1 MLHVVRGVSCCNAA
15 SDILVQSC
23 GGTTGFMPNFAC
35 SNLLLHHQYGAKSVF
50 HAVKPFS
57 TTTTTSDNKSYNY
70 SSSTFSFPPIR
81 VAIVGAGPA
90 GFYAAKYLLKGTAQV
105 EKFGNEGVHIDL
117 LDRLPTPFGLVRSGV
132 APDHPEVKNVQAQF
146 SEIAEH
152 PRVNFRGNV
161 EVGAATSATGL
172 SLSDLMKAYHCV
184 VLAYGAE
191 SSKELTIPGAHLR
204 GVISA
209 RDFVGWYNGHPDFA
223 HLSEVVTEGLSHP
236 SGNMAVIGVG
246 NVALDCARILAKG
259 GSSLAHTDC
268 AAHALKVLTPNLS
281 LSSRRRIWVLGR
293 RGHAQASFTIKELRE
308 LTRIPTTDFVV
319 RDDELQAG
327 RGEESSAALQERPRR
342 RIEKV
347 LNEAADKASS
357 SSSSSSSSDADNNKT
372 EVSLRFFVSPVRV
385 VSDGKGSVSG
395 LDIERNQLVSGEGG
409 VVGVRGM
416 GELEHF
422 PCGLVLV
429 SIGYRTLPIQGVP
442 FDHRRGIICN
452 EHGRVQGL
460 KGVYCTGWAK
470 RGPTGIIATNILDAK
485 DTVKSIINDLEGELF
500 QGLRNVK
507 PGWNGLK
514 DTVRSAAIGW
524 EQYKCID
531 EAEVALG
538 VSRGKPREKI
548 VSRSDL
554 LRAAKGGGAS
564 LIG

>member
-1 MLHVVRGVSCCNAA
+1 MLRVVRGVSCCNAA
-15 SDILVQSC
+15 FDILVQSC
-23 GGTTGFMPNFAC
+23 CCTTGFMPNIAC
-35 SNLLLHHQYGAKSVF
+35 SNLLLYHQYGAKSVF
-50 HAVKPFS
+50 RVVKPFS
-57 TTTTTSDNKSYNY
+57 TTTTSDNKSYNY

-90 GFYAAKYLLKGTAQV
+90 GFYTAKYLLKGTAQL

-132 APDHPEVKNVQAQF
+132 APDHPEVKNVQTHF

-161 EVGAATSATGL
+161 KVGAATSGTGL

-268 AAHALKVLTPNLS
+268 AAHALEVLTPDLPP
-281 LSSRRRIWVLGR
+281 SSRRRIWVLGR

-327 RGEESSAALQERPRR
+327 RGEESSAALQERPRQ

-347 LNEAADKASS
+347 LNEAAAKASS
-357 SSSSSSSSDADNNKT
+357 SSSSDANSNKT
-372 EVSLRFFVSPVRV
+372 EVSLRFLVSPVRV
-385 VSDGKGSVSG
+385 VGDGKGSVSG
-395 LDIERNQLVSGEGG
+395 LDIERNQLVSGEGR
-409 VVGVRGM
+409 VVGIRGM

-429 SIGYRTLPIQGVP
+429 SIGYRTLPLHGVP

-452 EHGRVQGL
+452 KHGRVQGL
-460 KGVYCTGWAK
+460 QGVYCSGWAK

-485 DTVKSIINDLEGELF
+485 DTVKSIVDDLKGELV
-500 QGLRNVK
+500 QGLRTVK

-514 DTVRSAAIGW
+514 DTVRSAAVGW

-538 VSRGKPREKI
+538 VSCGKPREKI

-554 LRAAKGGGAS
+554 LRAAKKGGAS